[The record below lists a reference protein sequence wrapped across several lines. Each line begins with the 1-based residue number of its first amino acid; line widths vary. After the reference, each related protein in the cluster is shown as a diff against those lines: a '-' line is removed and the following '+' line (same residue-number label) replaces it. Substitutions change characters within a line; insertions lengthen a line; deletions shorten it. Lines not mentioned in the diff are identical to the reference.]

1 MLQRPVQQVR
11 RRSDTERLHV
21 QVSCGDVVAGPNR
34 LLESDDLVET
44 AVGVEGSLNVGER
57 MNRAIGTSTT
67 VHAISAVSLAG
78 WTECT
83 YAN

>member
-1 MLQRPVQQVR
+1 M
-11 RRSDTERLHV
+11 
-21 QVSCGDVVAGPNR
+21 AGPNR

-67 VHAISAVSLAG
+67 VQAIRTVSLAG
-78 WTECT
+78 WTRGT